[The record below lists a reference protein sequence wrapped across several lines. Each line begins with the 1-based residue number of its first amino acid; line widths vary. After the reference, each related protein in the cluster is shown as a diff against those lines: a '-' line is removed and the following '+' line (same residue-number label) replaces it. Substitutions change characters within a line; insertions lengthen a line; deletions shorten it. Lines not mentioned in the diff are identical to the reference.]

1 MDGNEISSDELL
13 SWVTDPT
20 VMLVFLIV
28 FATLL
33 LNYLVRRLC
42 IRLEA
47 KVLDTENVW
56 DDALFRSIRKPA
68 GWLIWVLGI
77 AWAAEIIAVET
88 ESDLAAIIDPIRY
101 VGVVAMLALFLTRL
115 IREIELTVINRG
127 ADVTTAT
134 AVGKLL
140 RISVM
145 ITLALTLLQ
154 TLGIS
159 ISGLLA
165 FGGIG
170 GIAVGFAARDLLANF
185 FGGLMIYLDRP
196 FNVGDWVRSPD
207 REIEGTVVNIGWRLT
222 EIRTFDQRP
231 LYVPNLVFA
240 NIALEN
246 PSRMLNRRIYETIG
260 IRYDDVGKMRDITN
274 DVREL
279 LRNHPDIAQDKT
291 LIVNFNAFAAS
302 SVDFFVYTFTKTT
315 DWIEFHHIKEKVLL
329 QIIDIIEGH
338 GAEMAFPTSTVHL
351 IGPEPEAS

>member
-1 MDGNEISSDELL
+1 M
-13 SWVTDPT
+13 
-20 VMLVFLIV
+20 
-28 FATLL
+28 
-33 LNYLVRRLC
+33 C
-42 IRLEA
+42 IHLEA
-47 KVLDTENVW
+47 KVQDTENVW

-77 AWAAEIIAVET
+77 AWAAEIIAKET

-115 IREIELTVINRG
+115 IREIELTFIDRG

-145 ITLALTLLQ
+145 ITLGLTLLQ

-196 FNVGDWVRSPD
+196 FNVGDWIRSPD

-260 IRYDDVGKMRDITN
+260 IRYDDVSKMREITN

-291 LIVNFNAFAAS
+291 LIVNFNAFAPS

-329 QIIDIIEGH
+329 QIVDIIEGH

-351 IGPEPEAS
+351 IGPESEAS

>member
-1 MDGNEISSDELL
+1 MEGNEISSDELL
-13 SWVTDPT
+13 GWVTDPT

-33 LNYLVRRLC
+33 LNYVVRRMF
-42 IRLEA
+42 IHLEA
-47 KVLDTENVW
+47 KVLGTENVW

-68 GWLIWVLGI
+68 AWLIWVLGI
-77 AWAAEIIAVET
+77 AWAAEIIAKET
-88 ESDLAAIIDPIRY
+88 ESGLNAIIDPIRY

-115 IREIELTVINRG
+115 IREIELTFIDRG

-145 ITLALTLLQ
+145 ITAALSVLQ

-196 FNVGDWVRSPD
+196 FNVGDWIRSPD

-260 IRYDDVGKMRDITN
+260 IRYDDVSKMREITN

-291 LIVNFNAFAAS
+291 LIVNFNAFAPS

-329 QIIDIIEGH
+329 QIVDIIEGH

-351 IGPEPEAS
+351 IGPETEAP

>member
-1 MDGNEISSDELL
+1 MEGKEISSDELL

-33 LNYLVRRLC
+33 LNYVVRRMC
-42 IRLEA
+42 IHLEA
-47 KVLDTENVW
+47 KVLGTENVW
-56 DDALFRSIRKPA
+56 DDAVFRSIRKPA
-68 GWLIWVLGI
+68 GWLIWILGL
-77 AWAAEIIAVET
+77 AWAAEIIAKET
-88 ESDLAAIIDPIRY
+88 ESDLAVIIDPIRY
-101 VGVVAMLALFLTRL
+101 VGVVAMVALFLTRL
-115 IREIELTVINRG
+115 IREIELTFISRG

-134 AVGKLL
+134 ALGKLL

-145 ITLALTLLQ
+145 ITLAMTLLQ

-196 FNVGDWVRSPD
+196 FNVGDWIRSPD

-260 IRYDDVGKMRDITN
+260 IRYDDVSKMREITN

-351 IGPEPEAS
+351 IGPEPEAP